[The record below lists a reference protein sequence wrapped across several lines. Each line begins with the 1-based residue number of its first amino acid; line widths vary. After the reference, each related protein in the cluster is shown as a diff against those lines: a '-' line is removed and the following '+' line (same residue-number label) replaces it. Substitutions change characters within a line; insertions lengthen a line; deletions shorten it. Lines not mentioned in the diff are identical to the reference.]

1 MEAYYSSSDIPRIN
15 TFDKNEF
22 KSIFDEFLG
31 YVILNHCV
39 CVDDCKITGD
49 GDTVREF
56 NVYMNNIR
64 SNIWKDLVQGDKEIL
79 GGYAKCS
86 RINTKYI
93 YDIKN
98 REVSNVQIR

>member
-1 MEAYYSSSDIPRIN
+1 MESYYSSSDIQKI
-15 TFDKNEF
+15 TKFDKNEF

-39 CVDDCKITGD
+39 CVDDCKIIGD

-64 SNIWKDLVQGDKEIL
+64 GDIWKDLVE
-79 GGYAKCS
+79 S
-86 RINTKYI
+86 E
-93 YDIKN
+93 
-98 REVSNVQIR
+98 REL